1 MPENEEVNI
10 LKNEKR
16 ILSPEEKKLVRDH
29 RQRVYKRFDATM
41 LDGFSD
47 HEILEF
53 LLFYVFEQKD
63 TKVLA
68 KKLLAEFNSLEK
80 VFAAGKEQLCSIEGI
95 GPASARLLHFI
106 REISFLLGR
115 RRAFKEEAVISAAS
129 SLITYLG
136 TSMENLPEEQL
147 RVLFVNNSNK
157 IIKDEVLS
165 EGVEDQTAVYPR
177 KIMKRAMALH
187 ATGII
192 VVHNHPTGQLRPSNA
207 DLVITRAI
215 AAAADTLDLR
225 FLDHIIVGKE
235 DKGYFSFREN
245 GLI

>member
-1 MPENEEVNI
+1 M
-10 LKNEKR
+10 EKKR
-16 ILSPEEKKLVRDH
+16 TMSAEEKEFARNH
-29 RQRVYKRFDATM
+29 RQRVFKRFDNTF
-41 LDGFSD
+41 LEGFSD
-47 HEILEF
+47 HEVLEM

-63 TKVLA
+63 TKTIA
-68 KKLLAEFNSLEK
+68 KILLNEFGSIEK
-80 VFAAGKEQLCSIEGI
+80 IFAANAEQLCSVRGI
-95 GPASARLLHFI
+95 GPASARLLIFF
-106 REISFLLGR
+106 REVTQLLSK
-115 RRAFKEEAVISAAS
+115 RRAFREEPVISAAS
-129 SLITYLG
+129 SLIAYLG
-136 TSMENLPEEQL
+136 TSMQDLPEEQL

-165 EGVEDQTAVYPR
+165 HGVEDQTAVYPR
-177 KIMKRAMALH
+177 KIMKRAMALN

-215 AAAADTLDLR
+215 ATAAEALDLR
-225 FLDHIIVGKE
+225 FLDHIIVGRE

>member
-1 MPENEEVNI
+1 M
-10 LKNEKR
+10 KKEKT
-16 ILSPEEKKLVRDH
+16 ILSPEEKKLVKDH
-29 RQRVYKRFDATM
+29 RQRVFKRFDATM

-47 HEILEF
+47 HEVLEL

-63 TKVLA
+63 TKLLA
-68 KKLLAEFNSLEK
+68 KRMLTEFGSLEK
-80 VFAAGKEQLCSIEGI
+80 VFAAGKEQLCSVDGI
-95 GPASARLLHFI
+95 GPASARLLHLV
-106 REISFLLGR
+106 REVSLLLGR

-129 SLITYLG
+129 SLIAYLG

-157 IIKDEVLS
+157 IIKDEILS
-165 EGVEDQTAVYPR
+165 EGIEDQTAVYPR
-177 KIMKRAMALH
+177 KIMKRAMALN

-215 AAAADTLDLR
+215 ATAADALDLR